1 MKKLIWKLLNKT
13 NFGPALQIFVRSEL
27 KENGWFRSFR
37 TKRSVD
43 ANGNPIPWYPYSMI
57 DFLENRVSKDLT
69 VFEYGAGNSTLWF
82 ASKALNVSS
91 VESDQSW
98 MEILNKKIAP
108 NTTLY
113 YEDVNSLE
121 YVRKA
126 ADLNRKFDIII
137 VDGRRRVECLKNS
150 LEALSD
156 KGVIILDNSDRPT
169 YETGRILLKE
179 AGFKEIKISGIPPI
193 IPMNSSTSIFYRN
206 ANCLDI

>member
-1 MKKLIWKLLNKT
+1 MKKLIWKLLNGS
-13 NFGPALQIFVRSEL
+13 NFGPALQLFIKSEL
-27 KENGWFRSFR
+27 KQNGWFRSFR

-57 DFLENRVSKDLT
+57 DFLENRVNKDLT

-82 ASKALNVSS
+82 ANKALNVSS

-98 MEILNKKIAP
+98 MEILSKKIAP

-113 YEDVNSLE
+113 YEDVSSLE

-137 VDGRRRVECLKNS
+137 VDGRRRVECIKNS

-156 KGVIILDNSDRPT
+156 KGVVILDNSDRPT
-169 YETGRILLKE
+169 YETGRVLLKE

-206 ANCLDI
+206 GNCLDI